1 MKYTIKTSKRV
12 KKTNKQQKRPA
23 HTKTHKKGK
32 KDNYKKAHVSMKRG
46 GGKTA
51 EYKLRKYR
59 LNVEE
64 LHNCFGVLDV
74 TQELHQMENL
84 NQYVGEV
91 NNTTFTPKISVT
103 TDRSYNS
110 EFSLNV
116 SLKVEY
122 IESNFNNQVAEFK
135 IETEVPMKD
144 QLKEFFIIRHNNND
158 KLVFHPIHFL
168 FYQGSSDLPDSQ
180 SCPSMGIFVN
190 EAYEGIG
197 FARNMIKLALIA
209 LQNLTNNAILSDPEN
224 NFGGSLESQIV
235 SIDGDGSEGF
245 WDHIGMYED
254 AKAGYD
260 YVGKQK
266 RRCIGMEKI
275 IPIIKMYNWAFSK

>member
-1 MKYTIKTSKRV
+1 MKYTIKKHI
-12 KKTNKQQKRPA
+12 KQANKHQKRSA
-23 HTKTHKKGK
+23 HTKTHKKAK
-32 KDNYKKAHVSMKRG
+32 KGGNYKKAHVSKQG

-51 EYKLRKYR
+51 EDKLRKYR

-64 LHNCFGVLDV
+64 LHNCFGELDV
-74 TQELHQMENL
+74 TQQLHQIENL

-103 TDRSYNS
+103 TERSYNS
-110 EFSLNV
+110 EFAINV

-122 IESNFNNQVAEFK
+122 FESNFNNQVAEFK
-135 IETEVPMKD
+135 IETDVPMKD
-144 QLKEFFIIRHNNND
+144 QLKDFFIIRHNNND

-197 FARNMIKLALIA
+197 FARNMIKMALIA
-209 LQNLTNNAILSDPEN
+209 LQNLTNNSILSDPEN

-235 SIDGDGSEGF
+235 SIDGDGSGGF
-245 WDHIGMYED
+245 WEHIGMYED

>member
-1 MKYTIKTSKRV
+1 MKYTVKNHIKQATKR
-12 KKTNKQQKRPA
+12 QKRSA
-23 HTKTHKKGK
+23 HTKTHKK
-32 KDNYKKAHVSMKRG
+32 AHVSKIQN

-51 EYKLRKYR
+51 EDKLRKYR

-64 LHNCFGVLDV
+64 LHNCFGELDV
-74 TQELHQMENL
+74 TQQLHQMESL
-84 NQYVGEV
+84 NQYIGEV
-91 NNTTFTPKISVT
+91 NNTTFTPKITVT
-103 TDRSYNS
+103 TERSYNS

-116 SLKVEY
+116 TLKVEY

-135 IETEVPMKD
+135 IETDVPMKEP
-144 QLKEFFIIRHNNND
+144 LKDLFIIRHNNND
-158 KLVFHPIHFL
+158 KLVFHPVHFL
-168 FYQGSSDLPDSQ
+168 FYQGSSDVPDSQ
-180 SCPSMGIFVN
+180 SCPSMGIYVN

-197 FARNMIKLALIA
+197 FARNMIKLALIT
-209 LQNLTNNAILSDPEN
+209 LQNLTNNSILSDPEN

-235 SIDGDGSEGF
+235 SIDGDGSGGF
-245 WDHIGMYED
+245 WEHIGMYED

-260 YVGKQK
+260 YTGKQQ

>member
-1 MKYTIKTSKRV
+1 MKYTIKKHI
-12 KKTNKQQKRPA
+12 KQANKHQKRSA
-23 HTKTHKKGK
+23 HTNTHKKAK
-32 KDNYKKAHVSMKRG
+32 KGGNYKKAHVSKQG

-51 EYKLRKYR
+51 EDKLRKYR

-64 LHNCFGVLDV
+64 LHNCFGELDV
-74 TQELHQMENL
+74 TQQLHQIENL

-91 NNTTFTPKISVT
+91 NNTTFTPKITVT
-103 TDRSYNS
+103 TERSYNS
-110 EFSLNV
+110 EFAINV

-122 IESNFNNQVAEFK
+122 FESNFNNQVAEFK
-135 IETEVPMKD
+135 IETDVPMKD
-144 QLKEFFIIRHNNND
+144 QLKDFFIIRHNNND

-197 FARNMIKLALIA
+197 FARNMIKMALIA
-209 LQNLTNNAILSDPEN
+209 LQNLTNNSILSDPEN

-235 SIDGDGSEGF
+235 SIDGDGSGGF
-245 WDHIGMYED
+245 WEHIGMYED